1 MRKALEHLENA
12 KQNLRSASADKGGP
26 RQNAIDLVNR
36 AIDEVNR
43 GIAAGN

>member
-1 MRKALEHLENA
+1 MRKE
-12 KQNLRSASADKGGP
+12 NLRMKAK
-26 RQNAIDLVNR
+26 NALAAFFFTLNR